1 MIIFKTAI
9 QIIRF
14 TKLFKNQISGKL
26 SKSKIDRCKEFSVFK
41 KLISTILHFIYL

>member
-14 TKLFKNQISGKL
+14 TKLFKNQRDIWE
-26 SKSKIDRCKEFSVFK
+26 IIE
-41 KLISTILHFIYL
+41 IEN

>member
-14 TKLFKNQISGKL
+14 TKLFKNQRDIWEIIEIENWSMQR
-26 SKSKIDRCKEFSVFK
+26 IFCF
-41 KLISTILHFIYL
+41 